1 MLDFGAIPPE
11 INSALMYSGPGSG
24 PLMAAAAAWS
34 GLAAEL
40 SSAATGYDQVLTT
53 LSGEEWLGPASTLMA
68 QAAFPYVAWLSAT
81 ANQAEQAATQA
92 RLAAAAY
99 ETAIAATVPSP
110 LVAANRV
117 ELTHLLATNVL
128 GQNSA
133 AIAANEAQYG
143 QMWAQDATA
152 MYGYAGQSAVATKL
166 APFTAA
172 PQVASPTAQAQQ
184 ATAVTSGAGSAGT
197 AQSTLTQLI
206 TGLPNQLQSLASP
219 LSSVQSNPLLT
230 EIWFLLSGQSTLPNN
245 LGTLVTGYNSYSA
258 LWYNTEGLPYFS
270 VGMANF
276 GVQIAKTTGALG
288 GAAPDAAAA
297 AVPKGLGGLGGM
309 LSGGGGPTSAG
320 LGNAASIGRLSVP
333 PSWAGAGPA
342 TGHSGPLVVENLA
355 PASPDAGGSG
365 NLLGGLPLTGP
376 GLGQAGASPKYG
388 LRPTVMTRPPFA
400 G

>member
-1 MLDFGAIPPE
+1 
-11 INSALMYSGPGSG
+11 
-24 PLMAAAAAWS
+24 MAAAAAWS
-34 GLAAEL
+34 ALAAEL
-40 SSAATGYDQVLTT
+40 NSAATGYDTVLAT
-53 LSGEEWLGPASTLMA
+53 LSGEDWLGLASALMA
-68 QAAFPYVAWLSAT
+68 RAAIPYLAWLSTT
-81 ANQAEQAATQA
+81 AEQAEQAATQA

-117 ELTHLLATNVL
+117 ELARLLTTNVL
-128 GQNSA
+128 GQNAA

-152 MYGYAGQSAVATKL
+152 MYGYAGQSAAATRL
-166 APFTAA
+166 TPFTTA
-172 PQVASPTAQAQQ
+172 PPIANPTAQAVQ
-184 ATAVTSGAGSAGT
+184 ATAVTSGAGSAGS

-206 TGLPNQLQSLASP
+206 NGLPNQLQSLASP
-219 LSSVQSNPLLT
+219 LSSSISSNPVLT
-230 EIWFLLSGQSTLPNN
+230 EIWFLLSGQNTLPNN

-276 GVQIAKTTGALG
+276 GVQIAKTTGAIG

-309 LSGGGGPTSAG
+309 LSGGGSTSAG
-320 LGNAASIGRLSVP
+320 LGNAASIGKLSVP
-333 PSWAGAGPA
+333 PAWAGAGPA
-342 TGHSGPLVVENLA
+342 QAHAGPMVVENLT
-355 PASPDAGGSG
+355 PASSDTGGPG
-365 NLLGGLPLTGP
+365 NLLGGMPLAGP
-376 GLGQAGASPKYG
+376 GMGQGGASPKYG
-388 LRPTVMTRPPFA
+388 IRPTVMTRPPFA

>member
-11 INSALMYSGPGSG
+11 VNSALMYSGPGSG
-24 PLMAAAAAWS
+24 PLMAAASAWS

-40 SSAATGYDQVLTT
+40 NAAAASYDKVLST

-68 QAAFPYVAWLSAT
+68 QAAFPYVAWLNTT
-81 ANQAEQAATQA
+81 AAQAEQAATQA

-99 ETAIAATVPSP
+99 ETAMASTVPSP

-117 ELTHLLATNVL
+117 ELKQLLTTNVL
-128 GQNSA
+128 GQNA
-133 AIAANEAQYG
+133 PAIAANEAQYG

-152 MYGYAGQSAVATKL
+152 MYGYAGQSAAATKL
-166 APFTAA
+166 TPFTMA
-172 PQVASPTAQAQQ
+172 PQIASPTAQAQQ

-197 AQSTLTQLI
+197 AQSTLTQLVS
-206 TGLPNQLQSLASP
+206 GLPNQLQNLASP
-219 LSSVQSNPLLT
+219 LSSLNSNPLLT
-230 EIWFLLSGQSTLPNN
+230 EIWFLLSGQNTLPNN

-276 GVQIAKTTGALG
+276 GVQIAKTTGAIG
-288 GAAPDAAAA
+288 GAAPDAVAA

-309 LSGGGGPTSAG
+309 LSGGGGSTSAG
-320 LGNAASIGRLSVP
+320 LGNAASIGKLSVP
-333 PSWAGAGPA
+333 PAWAGASPA
-342 TGHSGPLVVENLA
+342 QGHSGPLVVENLA
-355 PASPDAGGSG
+355 PASSDAGGPG
-365 NLLGGLPLTGP
+365 NLLGGMPLAGA
-376 GLGQAGASPKYG
+376 GAGQAGANPKYG
-388 LRPTVMTRPPFA
+388 VRPTVMTRPPFA

>member
-24 PLMAAAAAWS
+24 PLMAAASAWS
-34 GLAAEL
+34 ELAAEL
-40 SSAATGYDQVLTT
+40 SSAATGYDKVLTT

-110 LVAANRV
+110 LIAANRV
-117 ELTHLLATNVL
+117 ELNQLLTTNVL
-128 GQNSA
+128 GQNAA

-152 MYGYAGQSAVATKL
+152 MYGYAGQSATATKL
-166 APFTAA
+166 MPFTAA

-184 ATAVTSGAGSAGT
+184 ATAVTSGAGTAGT

-206 TGLPNQLQSLASP
+206 NGLPNQLQSLASP

-230 EIWFLLSGQSTLPNN
+230 EIWFLLSGQNTLPNN

-276 GVQIAKTTGALG
+276 GVQIAKTTGAIG
-288 GAAPDAAAA
+288 GAAPAAAA

-309 LSGGGGPTSAG
+309 LGGGGSTSAG
-320 LGNAASIGRLSVP
+320 LGNAASIGKLSVP
-333 PSWAGAGPA
+333 PAWAEAGPA
-342 TGHSGPLVVENLA
+342 TGHTGPLVVENLA
-355 PASPDAGGSG
+355 PATSDAGGPG
-365 NLLGGLPLTGP
+365 NLLGGMPLVGP
-376 GLGQAGASPKYG
+376 GMGQAGASPKYG